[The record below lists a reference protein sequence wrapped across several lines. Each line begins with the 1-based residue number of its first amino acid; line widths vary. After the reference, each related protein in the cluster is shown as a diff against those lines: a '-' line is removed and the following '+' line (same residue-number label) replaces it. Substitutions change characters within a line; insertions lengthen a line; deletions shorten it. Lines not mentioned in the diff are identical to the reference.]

1 MALPTWFIADL
12 HLDTARPAMIQ
23 MLLDFLQPLHGNAAA
38 LYILGDLF
46 EYWVGDDAL
55 QTSPLDTFQ
64 PVVTALRQLG
74 ECGGVPL
81 YFLHGNRDFLV
92 GETFA
97 ALTGCTLLPE
107 QCVVDLYGTPTLLL
121 HGDSLCTDDVDYQQ
135 VRKLFRNPQWQA
147 QFLGLPLDQR
157 IRQAEAMRVQSRL
170 AMQGKQAEI
179 LDVNGDAVLAA
190 FRTFGVTSMIHGH
203 THRPAI
209 HTLDCDG
216 VKVQRIVLGDWK
228 PGRPSFL
235 KVSVVGMELFQ

>member
-1 MALPTWFIADL
+1 MALAAWFIADL
-12 HLDTARPAMIQ
+12 HLDTARPAMTQ
-23 MLLDFLQPLHGNAAA
+23 LLLDFLQPLHGNAAA

-55 QTSPLDTFQ
+55 QTSPLDAFQ
-64 PVVTALRQLG
+64 PVVTALRQLSG
-74 ECGGVPL
+74 RGVPL

-97 ALTGCTLLPE
+97 TLTGCTLLPE
-107 QCVVDLYGTPTLLL
+107 QCVVDLYGMPTLLL
-121 HGDSLCTDDVDYQQ
+121 HGDTLCTDDVDYQQ

-147 QFLGLPLDQR
+147 QFLGLPLDER

-190 FRTFGVTSMIHGH
+190 FRSSGVTRMIHGH

-216 VKVQRIVLGDWK
+216 VRVQRAVLGDWK
-228 PGRPSFL
+228 PGQPSFL
-235 KVSVVGMELFQ
+235 KVDAAGMVLVQ